1 MEKRKGTC
9 ITVIFFV
16 VFGNMWRDGA
26 KNSFDKVIK
35 ITFIYISL
43 VILSLRGILKC
54 FWSLRCYAC
63 LHGGVVTVSSIE
75 TAAVPFS
82 VFLRRAEAGIKTR
95 MMYLRTPDSALE
107 VCVTHTPSEEFQGAM
122 EKQERDGSIMKGKED
137 ERELGNSLTL
147 PYAEIIAFHFT
158 G

>member
-1 MEKRKGTC
+1 MQKRKGTC

-54 FWSLRCYAC
+54 F
-63 LHGGVVTVSSIE
+63 
-75 TAAVPFS
+75 
-82 VFLRRAEAGIKTR
+82 
-95 MMYLRTPDSALE
+95 
-107 VCVTHTPSEEFQGAM
+107 
-122 EKQERDGSIMKGKED
+122 
-137 ERELGNSLTL
+137 
-147 PYAEIIAFHFT
+147 
-158 G
+158 